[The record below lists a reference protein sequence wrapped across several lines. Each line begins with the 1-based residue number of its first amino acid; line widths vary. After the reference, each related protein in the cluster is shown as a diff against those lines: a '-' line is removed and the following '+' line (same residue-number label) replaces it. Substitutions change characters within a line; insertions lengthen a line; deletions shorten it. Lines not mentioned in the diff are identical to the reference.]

1 MPVPIY
7 VAVASSLAT
16 GLIGLLVGNRL
27 AIGRDKRKEFNAL
40 AERIT
45 IVLLNARRSLS
56 PDAEWPDEVN
66 IHFFREALPF
76 WRRRRFDA
84 ALCRYNQAHS
94 DDNTTTEDEYGD
106 ISYKDTNLVAH
117 CIDRLLKF
125 TRKK

>member
-1 MPVPIY
+1 MPVPIHIT
-7 VAVASSLAT
+7 VASSLAT
-16 GLIGLLVGNRL
+16 GLIGLFVGNWL
-27 AIGRDKRKEFNAL
+27 AIGRDKRKEFNAI

-45 IVLLNARRSLS
+45 IVLLNAREQLY
-56 PDAEWPDEVN
+56 PDAKWPDKID

-84 ALCRYNQAHS
+84 ALCTYKQAHG
-94 DDNTTTEDEYGD
+94 DDNTTEDEYGD
-106 ISYKDTNLVAH
+106 ISYKDTKLVAH